1 MFLSVLKMTMH
12 DSERIRQRETDEY
25 QLDLAHLRHLAH
37 DEKMKR
43 LVKEAISE
51 WLDSK
56 LVKFAWWSFTGLL
69 SIVVAG
75 LAYLGVW
82 LGGHGR

>member
-1 MFLSVLKMTMH
+1 MSQR
-12 DSERIRQRETDEY
+12 DDIRQRATDEEK
-25 QLDLAHLRHLAH
+25 LDLVHLRRMAH

-56 LVKFAWWSFTGLL
+56 LVKFGWWSFTGLL
-69 SIVVAG
+69 SIVVAA
-75 LAYLGVW
+75 LAYLGVF
-82 LGGHGR
+82 LSGHGRA

>member
-1 MFLSVLKMTMH
+1 MNN
-12 DSERIRQRETDEY
+12 DSESIRQRETDED
-25 QLDLAHLRHLAH
+25 QLDLAHLRHMAH

-82 LGGHGR
+82 LGGHGK